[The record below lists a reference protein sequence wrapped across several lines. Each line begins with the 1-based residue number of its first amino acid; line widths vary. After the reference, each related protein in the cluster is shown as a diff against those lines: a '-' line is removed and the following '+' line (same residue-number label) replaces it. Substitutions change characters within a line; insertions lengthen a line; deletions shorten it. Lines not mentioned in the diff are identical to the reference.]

1 MAMFPDLALQI
12 DDIYWMGN
20 DDEGYLVSV
29 RWSIL
34 RERIAAMEFM
44 VRQRVA
50 GSICGASRSIR
61 SPTAKIKAEWMLFN
75 EFAVMQQIF
84 RD

>member
-20 DDEGYLVSV
+20 DDDGYLVSL

-34 RERIAAMEFM
+34 GSHLGNGIYGAPTGRRINMWGISQHQIED
-44 VRQRVA
+44 
-50 GSICGASRSIR
+50 G
-61 SPTAKIKAEWMLFN
+61 KITAEWMLFN